1 MIRRPPRSTRTD
13 TLFPYTTL
21 FRSFKTTNI
30 VIHALTACALAWF
43 FRSLLLIS
51 GVPGERARWCAP
63 VLALA
68 WAAHPLQ
75 ASSLLYAV
83 QRLKTLGT
91 LFLVLALW
99 AYLKARQAQLDGSP
113 GRTRLLL
120 ALTMWFTETG
130 RAAGRERGRQYVTYP
145 VGAVT

>member
-1 MIRRPPRSTRTD
+1 MLTFSLDYLRAGGPEPAIFTS
-13 TLFPYTTL
+13 
-21 FRSFKTTNI
+21 TNI

-75 ASSLLYAV
+75 VSSVLYAV
-83 QRLKTLGT
+83 QRFQTLGT
-91 LFLVLALW
+91 LFLVRALW
-99 AYLKARQAQLDGSP
+99 AYLNARPASSEERRVGKSGSVREDLGG
-113 GRTRLLL
+113 GRI
-120 ALTMWFTETG
+120 
-130 RAAGRERGRQYVTYP
+130 
-145 VGAVT
+145 

>member
-75 ASSLLYAV
+75 VSSVLYAV
-83 QRLKTLGT
+83 QRFQTMGT

-99 AYLKARQAQLDGSP
+99 AYLKARQAQIEGRP
-113 GRTRLLL
+113 GRTGLLL
-120 ALTMWFTETG
+120 ALLRWVAAMGGKEDYVLHIG
-130 RAAGRERGRQYVTYP
+130 RAWGG
-145 VGAVT
+145 